1 MMHASSP
8 DLTCI
13 RVCSLDAAPP
23 CATSGACGS
32 GCIPLAY
39 RYTARSLW
47 LYALSASLEKH
58 DEGGFRSSRAT
69 TPTGPHRTA
78 LRGRVRAGGRSGIGT
93 IGCFQLRLDLDP
105 QEGATRGDA
114 NMQVPLFRLHSH
126 HRLARIRTAADH
138 ASSRENVCGL
148 SDSAA
153 SNMQKIPR
161 AAGCEA
167 GSQPGRCEKPG
178 RSRPGSGHTSCID
191 ISRCCTHHRWKLDDH
206 LAASPA
212 PVLPVHGR
220 PPLACSLINVQTL
233 RRKRAQIRERVGTQR
248 RLESVV
254 RGRETVANRAALS
267 KLAQRRQRG
276 L

>member
-1 MMHASSP
+1 MAICPICLSRKARRGRIPFEPSHHP
-8 DLTCI
+8 D
-13 RVCSLDAAPP
+13 R
-23 CATSGACGS
+23 
-32 GCIPLAY
+32 
-39 RYTARSLW
+39 TA
-47 LYALSASLEKH
+47 
-58 DEGGFRSSRAT
+58 
-69 TPTGPHRTA
+69 PHRPVGSA
-78 LRGRVRAGGRSGIGT
+78 PGRGSFGDRYA

-148 SDSAA
+148 SDSAG

-191 ISRCCTHHRWKLDDH
+191 ISRCCTHHWWKLDDH

-220 PPLACSLINVQTL
+220 PPLTS
-233 RRKRAQIRERVGTQR
+233 
-248 RLESVV
+248 
-254 RGRETVANRAALS
+254 
-267 KLAQRRQRG
+267 
-276 L
+276 